1 MKKLQEIKI
10 IGTASYVYDILQKA
24 IEIMISK
31 DATILEIGQS
41 ESADKNGNMI
51 ILLKML
57 YRHEHQLNIKT

>member
-10 IGTASYVYDILQKA
+10 SGTASYVYDILQKA

-41 ESADKNGNMI
+41 ESTDKNGNMV
-51 ILLKML
+51 ILLNML
-57 YRHEHQLNIKT
+57 YRHEHPLNIKT